1 MHFYSGHNDRI
12 KRGIV
17 LGFFLR
23 AYRICSVEYID
34 EEIDHIISSFTK
46 LKYPKGLLLNLK
58 TKALNIRKK
67 SSKPK
72 KKNKDERYL
81 TIPNSKPAETIA
93 SQLEQTGFKVAVT
106 SGKKVGD
113 MFKQKTAD
121 KVSDKSVVYQIPCE
135 SCNKTYIGETGRGM
149 DIRLKEQTRS

>member
-1 MHFYSGHNDRI
+1 MENLYIIGESLPICRKPTNKECYVYFYSGHNDRI

-23 AYRICSVEYID
+23 AYRICSAEYID

-67 SSKPK
+67 PSKPK

-81 TIPNSKPAETIA
+81 TIPNLKPAETIA

-106 SGKKVGD
+106 SGKKWV
-113 MFKQKTAD
+113 T
-121 KVSDKSVVYQIPCE
+121 C
-135 SCNKTYIGETGRGM
+135 
-149 DIRLKEQTRS
+149 